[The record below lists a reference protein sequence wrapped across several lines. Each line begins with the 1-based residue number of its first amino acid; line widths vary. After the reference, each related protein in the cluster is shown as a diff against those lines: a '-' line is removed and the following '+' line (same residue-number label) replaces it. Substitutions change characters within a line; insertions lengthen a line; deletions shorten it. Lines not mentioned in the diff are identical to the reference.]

1 MITAKIQNNV
11 FFFLKKIIQ
20 KLVDEDYE
28 DISKADLKEI
38 SQTLKTKPVEV
49 ETLFMTGNFF
59 FFFGF

>member
-11 FFFLKKIIQ
+11 FFFLKKIMQ